1 MAHTLDE
8 TDLQIIALL
17 QRDGRLSNVE
27 IGRQLG
33 LVEGTVRRRLERL
46 ISENIIRIIALAA
59 PAAFGLTTRV
69 LISIQ
74 AELGE
79 LNLVARRL
87 AQIPEVCSVS
97 VITGSFDIIIEA
109 ALPSSD
115 SLLSFLI
122 DKISSIPGVK
132 RTETCQVM
140 QVVKPVCDWAALP
153 LPGDDPPFSSAP
165 PPPGDQVIPGAIV
178 ISS

>member
-8 TDLQIIALL
+8 TDRQIIVLL

-33 LVEGTVRRRLERL
+33 LAEGTVRKRLERL
-46 ISENIIRIIALAA
+46 IAENVIRITALAE
-59 PAAFGLTTRV
+59 PAAFGLSTRV

-79 LNLVARRL
+79 LNKVAQRL
-87 AQIPEVCSVS
+87 AQMPEVFSVS
-97 VITGSFDIIIEA
+97 MITGSFDIIIEV

-115 SLLSFLI
+115 RLLSFLI
-122 DKISSIPGVK
+122 DNVSSIPGVK
-132 RTETCQVM
+132 RTETSQVM
-140 QVVKPVCDWAALP
+140 QVVKHACDWAVGG
-153 LPGDDPPFSSAP
+153 LPGGRPTFSPTPS
-165 PPPGDQVIPGAIV
+165 PGDRLMPGAIV
-178 ISS
+178 ISG

>member
-1 MAHTLDE
+1 MAHTPDE
-8 TDLQIIALL
+8 TDRQIIFLL

-33 LVEGTVRRRLERL
+33 LAEGTVRKRLERL
-46 ISENIIRIIALAA
+46 IGENVIRIIALAE

-79 LNLVARRL
+79 LNNVAQRL
-87 AQIPEVCSVS
+87 AQMPEVCSVS
-97 VITGSFDIIIEA
+97 VITGSFDIIIEV

-115 SLLSFLI
+115 RLLSFLI
-122 DKISSIPGVK
+122 DKVSSIPGVK
-132 RTETCQVM
+132 RTETSQVM
-140 QVVKPVCDWAALP
+140 QVVKHRCDWSVGSA
-153 LPGDDPPFSSAP
+153 GEGGSSLTPAQ
-165 PPPGDQVIPGAIV
+165 PPGDQIMPGAIV